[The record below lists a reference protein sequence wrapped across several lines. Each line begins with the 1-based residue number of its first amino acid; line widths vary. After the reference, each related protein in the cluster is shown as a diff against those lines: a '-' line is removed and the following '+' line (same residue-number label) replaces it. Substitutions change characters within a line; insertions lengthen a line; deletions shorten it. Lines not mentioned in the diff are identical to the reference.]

1 MIAICGQT
9 GLRYHGRMKVW
20 LRTLVIFGSVGWIMP
35 LCIAFAIGRSF
46 AWLTFRIAV
55 GTHIM
60 VSWHPFQGIAVLFY
74 GAMIWLAITII
85 CWTFYLTKKV

>member
-1 MIAICGQT
+1 
-9 GLRYHGRMKVW
+9 MKIW
-20 LRTLVIFGSVGWIMP
+20 LRTLVILGSVGWIIP

-55 GTHIM
+55 GEHVM
-60 VSWHPFQGIAVLFY
+60 VSWHPFEAIAALFY
-74 GAMIWLAITII
+74 GAMIWLAIAII